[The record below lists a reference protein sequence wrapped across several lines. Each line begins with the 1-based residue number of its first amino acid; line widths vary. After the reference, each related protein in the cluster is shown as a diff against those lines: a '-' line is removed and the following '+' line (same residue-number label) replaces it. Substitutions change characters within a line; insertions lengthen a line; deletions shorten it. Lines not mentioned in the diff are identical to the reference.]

1 MLVLASANPTGSE
14 MTFVFPI
21 VLFVSVVLWAF
32 FQYSRR

>member
-1 MLVLASANPTGSE
+1 MYVLASSNPTGSQ

-21 VLFVSVVLWAF
+21 VLFASVALWAF

>member
-1 MLVLASANPTGSE
+1 MHLLASSNPTGSE

-21 VLFVSVVLWAF
+21 VLFAGVALWAF